1 MLSEIVQLSASGLVV
16 GSLYALLGVSWGI
29 IYATT
34 RTFHFAHALTFTL
47 AAYVA
52 IVLHVGLRL
61 PLLAA
66 VPGAAAAAVVFGCAV
81 EYFVYRP
88 IRRESRGQLGIFL
101 ASMGTM
107 VLGEAVL
114 QLVFSPTPRALPDFP
129 DALYVAGPVTFTLA
143 NVVLVAAAWGSI
155 LLLELFLKR
164 TKTGREIRAVRSN
177 PEMTTIVGISGE
189 RTFLVVFA
197 LGSAMMGIGAFFVT
211 IQSAATPH
219 MGLTFVLMAFIATFL
234 GGVGSNWGVA
244 LAGIGI
250 GLVENLALLQLP
262 AHYKHV
268 VVFAVMF
275 VFLLIKPEGFM
286 GRSATLGLQVVKKKR
301 A

>member
-1 MLSEIVQLSASGLVV
+1 MLSEIVQLVASGLVV

-29 IYATT
+29 IYGTT
-34 RTFHFAHALTFTL
+34 RTFHFAHGLTFTV
-47 AAYVA
+47 AAYLA
-52 IVLHVGLRL
+52 IVLHVGLGA
-61 PLLAA
+61 PLLVALLGA
-66 VPGAAAAAVVFGCAV
+66 MAAAALLGCAV
-81 EYFVYRP
+81 EALVYRP
-88 IRRESRGQLGIFL
+88 IRRESRGPLSIFL

-107 VLGEAVL
+107 VLGEALL
-114 QLVFSPTPRALPDFP
+114 QIGFTPTPRSLPDFP
-129 DALYVAGPVTFTLA
+129 DALFTVGPVTFTLA
-143 NVVLVAAAWGSI
+143 DAALVAAAWASI
-155 LLLELFLKR
+155 GLLQLFLAR

-177 PEMTTIVGISGE
+177 PEMTTIVGISAE
-189 RTFLVVFA
+189 RTFLVAFA
-197 LGSAMMGIGAFFVT
+197 VGSAMMGLGAFFVT

-250 GLVENLALLQLP
+250 GLVENLALLRLP

-275 VFLLIKPEGFM
+275 AFLLVRPEGF
-286 GRSATLGLQVVKKKR
+286 LGKSGAVGLRAIKKG

>member
-1 MLSEIVQLSASGLVV
+1 MLSEIFQLIVSGLVV

-29 IYATT
+29 IYGTT
-34 RTFHFAHALTFTL
+34 RTFHFAHGLTFAV
-47 AAYVA
+47 AAYAA
-52 IVLHVGLRL
+52 IELHVGLGL
-61 PLLAA
+61 PLLVAA
-66 VPGAAAAAVVFGCAV
+66 AGAAAAAAAFGCAV
-81 EYFVYRP
+81 EFLVYRP
-88 IRRESRGQLGIFL
+88 IRRESRGQLSIFL
-101 ASMGTM
+101 ASMGTL
-107 VLGEAVL
+107 VLGEALL
-114 QLVFSPTPRALPDFP
+114 QIGFSPTPRSLPDFP
-129 DALYVAGPVTFTLA
+129 DALFTAGPLTLTLA
-143 NVVLVAAAWGSI
+143 DVAMVATAWVSI
-155 LLLELFLKR
+155 VALELFLST

-177 PEMTTIVGISGE
+177 PEMTTIVGISAD

-197 LGSAMMGIGAFFVT
+197 IGSALMGLGAFFVT

-250 GLVENLALLQLP
+250 GLVENLALLQLS

-268 VVFAVMF
+268 VVFAGMF
-275 VFLLIKPEGFM
+275 LFLLVRPQGFM
-286 GRSATLGLQVVKKKR
+286 GKTGASSLRAAKKG

>member
-1 MLSEIVQLSASGLVV
+1 MLSEVVQLVASGLVV

-29 IYATT
+29 IYGTT
-34 RTFHFAHALTFTL
+34 RTFHFAHGLTFTVAAYAAILLHGSLQLPL
-47 AAYVA
+47 AAAVA
-52 IVLHVGLRL
+52 GAA
-61 PLLAA
+61 LAA
-66 VPGAAAAAVVFGCAV
+66 VAFGCAV
-81 EYFVYRP
+81 ERFVYRP

-114 QLVFSPTPRALPDFP
+114 QLVFSPTPRSLPDFP
-129 DALYVAGPVTFTLA
+129 DAIYTAGPVTFTRA
-143 NVVLVAAAWGSI
+143 NVATVLAAWGVI
-155 LLLELFLKR
+155 LLVEVFLAR
-164 TKTGREIRAVRSN
+164 TRAGREIRAVRSN
-177 PEMTTIVGISGE
+177 AEMTIIVGISSE
-189 RTFLVVFA
+189 RTFLLVFA
-197 LGSAMMGIGAFFVT
+197 IGSAMMGIGAFFVT
-211 IQSAATPH
+211 VQSAATPH

-244 LAGIGI
+244 LAGLGI

-275 VFLLIKPEGFM
+275 AFLLVRPEGLA
-286 GRSATLGLQVVKKKR
+286 GNGAPVGLRVVKRR